1 MPMADIWRDPH
12 NGRRLP
18 VLRGHMGKSMHRFL
32 LVFATLICVS
42 APALAAPTCQD
53 ANGSA
58 ARCGAA
64 NAMPLGW
71 KLPDEEYTR
80 RQTALGNVVDP
91 HALLN
96 AIALIAS
103 LLAIIALLP
112 DFDGRSDGDWD
123 EQEGDHRRR
132 R

>member
-1 MPMADIWRDPH
+1 MNPNSRIEAAI
-12 NGRRLP
+12 
-18 VLRGHMGKSMHRFL
+18 S
-32 LVFATLICVS
+32 AICSSLWVR
-42 APALAAPTCQD
+42 AFRAYPALAAPTCQD

-58 ARCGAA
+58 ARCGAV

-71 KLPDEEYTR
+71 KLPDEEYRR
-80 RQTALGNVVDP
+80 RQAALGNVVDP

-96 AIALIAS
+96 AVALIAS

-123 EQEGDHRRR
+123 EQEGDNRRR

>member
-1 MPMADIWRDPH
+1 
-12 NGRRLP
+12 
-18 VLRGHMGKSMHRFL
+18 MGKSMRRFL
-32 LVFATLICVS
+32 LVFLTLLLC
-42 APALAAPTCQD
+42 APAYPALAAPTCQD

-58 ARCGAA
+58 ARCGTP

-71 KLPDEEYTR
+71 KLPDEEYRR
-80 RQTALGNVVDP
+80 RQAALGNVVDP

-96 AIALIAS
+96 AVALIAS

-112 DFDGRSDGDWD
+112 NFDGRSDGDWD
-123 EQEGDHRRR
+123 EQEGDNRRR

>member
-1 MPMADIWRDPH
+1 MR
-12 NGRRLP
+12 
-18 VLRGHMGKSMHRFL
+18 RFL
-32 LVFATLICVS
+32 LILAIVLLPCA
-42 APALAAPTCQD
+42 AAYPALAAPTCQD

-58 ARCGAA
+58 ARCGAS

-71 KLPDEEYTR
+71 KLPDDVF
-80 RQTALGNVVDP
+80 RQRQAALGNVADP
-91 HALLN
+91 RDILN
-96 AIALIAS
+96 AIGLIVA

-123 EQEGDHRRR
+123 EQEGDNRRR